1 MANRTR
7 LTHQKRERE
16 RNLQEKR
23 KQKMARRMAAKAQRA
38 TNPDRAGGE
47 DPDLIGI
54 RLGPQPREDAEEA
67 EEAEE

>member
-23 KQKMARRMAAKAQRA
+23 KQKMERRMAAKAERVN
-38 TNPDRAGGE
+38 NPRRPGDE
-47 DPDLIGI
+47 DPDLVGI
-54 RLGPQPREDAEEA
+54 KLGPQPREDDE
-67 EEAEE
+67 